1 MNSRAVVGGVQQANQ
16 PLSCDKFRGDNPPD
30 LFHSFI
36 KLKINDTLKI
46 LVSLQFLKVEFIAFP
61 LFVREVVMLD
71 FNPWDAISLI
81 ANFSARKL
89 RVHNSENIK

>member
-16 PLSCDKFRGDNPPD
+16 PLSCEKFRGDNPPD

-46 LVSLQFLKVEFIAFP
+46 LVSLQFLKVEFHCFSIVCEGGRNVRLQP
-61 LFVREVVMLD
+61 LGCNLINCEFFCQEVAGSQL
-71 FNPWDAISLI
+71 
-81 ANFSARKL
+81 RK
-89 RVHNSENIK
+89 H